1 MNTIILK
8 HNEKMLTKEEYRK
21 FEKGDLIWGD
31 AETPEEVK
39 RWMFDES
46 DVNEVKEE
54 AKEPGRQPIKLIA
67 HSSERTK

>member
-39 RWMFDES
+39 KM
-46 DVNEVKEE
+46 DV
-54 AKEPGRQPIKLIA
+54 
-67 HSSERTK
+67 